1 MWIIL
6 KWFPMIR
13 KGLQIFQASTIND
26 NTIYKIGPVLS
37 IQFPNGVL
45 NFRSLWYKAKAR
57 TEKEQTSFSF
67 GWLQRAAARARH
79 TACQCRRR
87 RLRRRTRPLQA
98 AGSWAAKR
106 RLSVP
111 EAPKYIK
118 VRKVFDLSR
127 LHLALLGLSSSSQP
141 DLLWLVTLPLKVKHF
156 VVM

>member
-1 MWIIL
+1 M
-6 KWFPMIR
+6 K
-13 KGLQIFQASTIND
+13 KGFSISRNGPYELRNGSRFIYTISNGIFI
-26 NTIYKIGPVLS
+26 
-37 IQFPNGVL
+37 
-45 NFRSLWYKAKAR
+45 FRSLWYKAKAR

-87 RLRRRTRPLQA
+87 RFRRRTRPHQA

-127 LHLALLGLSSSSQP
+127 LHLALLGLNSSSQA

-156 VVM
+156 VVMYHECTLLIDAH

>member
-1 MWIIL
+1 MKKEI
-6 KWFPMIR
+6 P
-13 KGLQIFQASTIND
+13 IFRNGPYELRNGSRFIYTI
-26 NTIYKIGPVLS
+26 S
-37 IQFPNGVL
+37 NGIFI
-45 NFRSLWYKAKAR
+45 FRSLWYKAKAR

-79 TACQCRRR
+79 TAACQCHRRR
-87 RLRRRTRPLQA
+87 FRRRTRPHQV

-156 VVM
+156 VVMYHECTLLIDAH

>member
-1 MWIIL
+1 MKKEIPIFRNGPYELRNGSRFIL
-6 KWFPMIR
+6 
-13 KGLQIFQASTIND
+13 
-26 NTIYKIGPVLS
+26 
-37 IQFPNGVL
+37 QFPNGIL

-79 TACQCRRR
+79 TACQCRHRRFRR
-87 RLRRRTRPLQA
+87 RSRPHQA

-156 VVM
+156 VVMYHECTLLIDAH

>member
-1 MWIIL
+1 MHEKGISNFSKWTIIT
-6 KWFPMIR
+6 KWVLFY
-13 KGLQIFQASTIND
+13 LYNFQMEFSTSD
-26 NTIYKIGPVLS
+26 H
-37 IQFPNGVL
+37 
-45 NFRSLWYKAKAR
+45 WYKAKAR

-79 TACQCRRR
+79 TACQCHRRR
-87 RLRRRTRPLQA
+87 FRRRTRPHQA

-127 LHLALLGLSSSSQP
+127 LHLALLGLNSSSQA

-156 VVM
+156 VVMYHECTLLIDAH